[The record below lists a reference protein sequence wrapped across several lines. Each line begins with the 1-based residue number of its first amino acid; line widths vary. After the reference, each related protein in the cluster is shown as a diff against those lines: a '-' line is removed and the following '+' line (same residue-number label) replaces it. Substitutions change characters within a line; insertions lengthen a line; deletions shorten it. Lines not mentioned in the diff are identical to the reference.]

1 MTRILIVEDDL
12 DLIET
17 YTDLLTMHDHEVHSA
32 IRLEEAFEVLEE
44 VSPQIIMLDLQL
56 PGARA
61 ALLAEF
67 VQTAKRISGASI
79 IIVSGHP
86 EMMSSAGLLDAVDL
100 VLVKPVHNPD
110 LLSFVDRMIK
120 MQPASAAH
128 RG

>member
-1 MTRILIVEDDL
+1 MARILIVEDDL

-17 YTDLLTMHDHEVHSA
+17 YTDLLTMHGHEVRSA
-32 IRLEEAFEVLEE
+32 IRLGEALKALEE
-44 VSPQIIMLDLQL
+44 VPPQIIMLDLQL

-61 ALLAEF
+61 ATLAEF
-67 VQTAKRISGASI
+67 AQTAKRVSGAAI

-110 LLSFVDRMIK
+110 LLSFVDRMIT
-120 MQPASAAH
+120 MQPAPAVH
-128 RG
+128 QG